1 MAQEWTKPPEDTE
14 LHDVEQPV
22 GSDDDLDDGG
32 YDATDD
38 PASREPAGSLP
49 PSRDPG
55 RGPTSYP
62 VAPAAIP
69 AWVQPLGNGKVPLDR
84 MIKVAPLG
92 AGYLVSEAAA
102 AWRNLQNAAS
112 AAGFTLTMTGA
123 YRSYDQQVQ
132 LFNERYSTSNTG
144 GSSKVWN
151 GTQYWL
157 KPNMA
162 MAAVPGTSNHG
173 WGCAVDTALGGY
185 GANAKTVDSAFL
197 QWALKNAAANGW
209 SWEVQSEPWHLRLTA
224 ASATPQGPQVLSE
237 APVLQKAPAPTLRLR
252 STGGQVAALQAFC
265 LRYSW
270 GDCRTADGSFG
281 PKTEAAVKLM
291 QTALGITSDGVYGPQ
306 SATALG
312 GFLQR
317 SPG

>member
-1 MAQEWTKPPEDTE
+1 MPQEWTKPPEDTE
-14 LHDVEQPV
+14 LQDVEQPV
-22 GSDDDLDDGG
+22 GSNDDLDDGG
-32 YDATDD
+32 YDPADD
-38 PASREPAGSLP
+38 PASREPEGSLP

-55 RGPTSYP
+55 RGPTTYP

-69 AWVQPLGNGKVPLDR
+69 AWVQPLGNGKVPVDR

-92 AGYLVSEAAA
+92 AGYLVPEAAA

-157 KPNMA
+157 KPNVA

-173 WGCAVDTALGGY
+173 WGCAVDTALGGT
-185 GANAKTVDSAFL
+185 GRTRRRSTRRSCTGRSRTRPPTGGRGRCRASRGTCGS
-197 QWALKNAAANGW
+197 
-209 SWEVQSEPWHLRLTA
+209 PPRPRHLR
-224 ASATPQGPQVLSE
+224 V
-237 APVLQKAPAPTLRLR
+237 RR
-252 STGGQVAALQAFC
+252 S
-265 LRYSW
+265 
-270 GDCRTADGSFG
+270 
-281 PKTEAAVKLM
+281 
-291 QTALGITSDGVYGPQ
+291 
-306 SATALG
+306 
-312 GFLQR
+312 
-317 SPG
+317 